1 MGGFD
6 QDTLPCHQQEK
17 EEVIFQG
24 LLLTLASKFSTLL
37 KL

>member
-6 QDTLPCHQQEK
+6 QDTLPCHKQEK
-17 EEVIFQG
+17 EEVIFHG
-24 LLLTLASKFSTLL
+24 LLLTSASKFSTLL